1 VQGVVSV
8 KVLLSD
14 KTRTREQFTKICY
27 VLISSYSSSEKELK
41 KKTQTY
47 FVQTVLRIILKE
59 YEKNPRDSSNYSE
72 RIREESK
79 GFFELF

>member
-1 VQGVVSV
+1 MQGVVSV

-27 VLISSYSSSEKELK
+27 VLISSYSSSKKELK

-59 YEKNPRDSSNYSE
+59 YEKNPRDSLNYSE

>member
-1 VQGVVSV
+1 MQGVVSV